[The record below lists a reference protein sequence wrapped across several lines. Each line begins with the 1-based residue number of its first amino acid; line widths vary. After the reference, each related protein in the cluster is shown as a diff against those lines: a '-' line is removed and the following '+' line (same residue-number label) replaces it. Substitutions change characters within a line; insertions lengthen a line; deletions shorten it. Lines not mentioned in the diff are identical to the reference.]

1 MYFLQRVNQCLR
13 DACRDL
19 HEQIPSCKKFI
30 DCGRGNIQGF
40 LKMKE
45 EWIQWKNN
53 SKTVDCFNP
62 SSGSFP
68 YGIYVQTVLISTKH
82 SIVTRY
88 IYSLFWGFQ
97 V

>member
-13 DACRDL
+13 DACHDL
-19 HEQIPSCKKFI
+19 QIPSCQKFI
-30 DCGRGNIQGF
+30 DCGHGNIQGF
-40 LKMKE
+40 RQMP
-45 EWIQWKNN
+45 EWYQWKNN
-53 SKTVDCFNP
+53 SRTVDCFNTKD
-62 SSGSFP
+62 GSFP
-68 YGIYVQTVLISTKH
+68 YGIYVQTVLVSSKH